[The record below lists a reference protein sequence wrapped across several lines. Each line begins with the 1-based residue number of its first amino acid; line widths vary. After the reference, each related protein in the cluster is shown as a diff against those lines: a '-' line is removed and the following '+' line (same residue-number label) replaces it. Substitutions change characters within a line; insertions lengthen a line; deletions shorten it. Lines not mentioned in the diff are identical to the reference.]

1 MTIMVIIGCVVL
13 AAWSVR
19 YCVRSWR
26 EIATKEA
33 AMEREGF
40 RRVTQQVR
48 SSYGMGSYATTKWVK
63 EDN

>member
-1 MTIMVIIGCVVL
+1 L